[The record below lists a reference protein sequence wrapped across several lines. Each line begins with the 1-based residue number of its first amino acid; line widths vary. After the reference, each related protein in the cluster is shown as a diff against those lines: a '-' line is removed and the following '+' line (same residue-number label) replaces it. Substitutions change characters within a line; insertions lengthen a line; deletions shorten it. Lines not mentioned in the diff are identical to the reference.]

1 MSTQSEKMKAEVN
14 DSRLPEDATPVAYDG
29 DTAYFESNAKD
40 LVYVIQ
46 GGIVLAVPRVHR
58 ANATQVEAR

>member
-1 MSTQSEKMKAEVN
+1 MNTQTEKTTPEVN
-14 DSRLPEDATPVAYDG
+14 DSRLPADATPVAYDG
-29 DTAYFESNAKD
+29 DTAYFESDAKD

-58 ANATQVEAR
+58 ANATQAEAR